1 MELKFRKS
9 IIFLLITNINDILV
23 TRLNLNLQNNALRT
37 SARDLYD
44 LCIHMIRHGIYLS
57 NSIFCWIK
65 LQNGLNIILQNHLLK
80 KIILI

>member
-37 SARDLYD
+37 FARDLYD

-57 NSIFCWIK
+57 NSIFC
-65 LQNGLNIILQNHLLK
+65 
-80 KIILI
+80 